1 MDMAVKAAI
10 SYDLLLS
17 SNNIGVGADDH
28 VRINTIHNIRV
39 ASFADTYDNAILD
52 TDISLIDTSV
62 VNDQSV
68 GENQVQAVDIR
79 TSRGLTHAITN
90 TFSATKGTLIT
101 ILSKVFLDLDPQISS
116 TQTDKVAGG
125 GTKHGNVGFTLESE
139 HFKVS
144 RITSWLWCV
153 METTL
158 LQFLNKTFGNPSIVE
173 GTSCK
178 TIATFD
184 DLVTTNLDEVDGLSV
199 TRLETDGSSSSNVQS
214 VSKGSDTIEVQ
225 QRVCFDKVVVRSN
238 LLALT
243 LARSS
248 SVTTNMYLDGTV
260 SLADNLQLYPLSILV
275 QDNLA
280 VLEWDD
286 CTGLLL
292 MGVFRGIGMRE
303 DIFIGYGQ
311 EAAIQGLLKVAV
323 IGADRVMDGDQVG
336 ARGEGSFYLQLCQ
349 GIDDGRQNM
358 STAED
363 GLAQGHEI
371 CH

>member
-1 MDMAVKAAI
+1 MDMTVKAAI

-17 SNNIGVGADDH
+17 SNDIGVGADDH

-79 TSRGLTHAITN
+79 TSRGLAHAITN

-101 ILSKVFLDLDPQISS
+101 ILSKVFLDLDPQISG
-116 TQTDKVAGG
+116 TQTDEVAGG

-153 METTL
+153 VKTTL
-158 LQFLNKTFGNPSIVE
+158 LQFLNKTFGNPNIVE

-184 DLVTTNLDEVDGLSV
+184 DLVATNLDEVDGLGV
-199 TRLETDGSSSSNVQS
+199 TRLETDGSPSSNV
-214 VSKGSDTIEVQ
+214 
-225 QRVCFDKVVVRSN
+225 
-238 LLALT
+238 
-243 LARSS
+243 
-248 SVTTNMYLDGTV
+248 
-260 SLADNLQLYPLSILV
+260 
-275 QDNLA
+275 
-280 VLEWDD
+280 
-286 CTGLLL
+286 
-292 MGVFRGIGMRE
+292 
-303 DIFIGYGQ
+303 
-311 EAAIQGLLKVAV
+311 
-323 IGADRVMDGDQVG
+323 
-336 ARGEGSFYLQLCQ
+336 
-349 GIDDGRQNM
+349 
-358 STAED
+358 
-363 GLAQGHEI
+363 
-371 CH
+371 